1 LPSSIESAF
10 TLDLRRGI
18 LFKIEIF

>member
-1 LPSSIESAF
+1 LK
-10 TLDLRRGI
+10 R